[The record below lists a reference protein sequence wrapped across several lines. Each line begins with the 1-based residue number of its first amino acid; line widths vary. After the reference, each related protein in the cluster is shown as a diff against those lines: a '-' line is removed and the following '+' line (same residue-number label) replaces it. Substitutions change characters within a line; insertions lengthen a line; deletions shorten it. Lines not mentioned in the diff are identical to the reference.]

1 MKSRLYYAVICYIL
15 AAVLLFLCVPIVHR
29 ISYPK
34 TQAIRTVKV
43 LEKGEQI
50 TGEDIQKV
58 TIGALNLPGDVI
70 ETSND
75 ALGRYAAVDIVEGDI
90 LYLSKLSQLP
100 MDGDVPKD
108 ILPAEN
114 SVAFL
119 RLQMME
125 GSEYPLPEMG
135 DVIKLNLFGKK
146 LTDIPELQFVRVLSV
161 IPREAG
167 EETVSVTVSVNE
179 AQKKYIDRHRE
190 GTFYASVIV
199 RSNEELA
206 EKLLQEQEAF
216 FKEG

>member
-1 MKSRLYYAVICYIL
+1 
-15 AAVLLFLCVPIVHR
+15 
-29 ISYPK
+29 
-34 TQAIRTVKV
+34 
-43 LEKGEQI
+43 
-50 TGEDIQKV
+50 
-58 TIGALNLPGDVI
+58 
-70 ETSND
+70 
-75 ALGRYAAVDIVEGDI
+75 
-90 LYLSKLSQLP
+90 LSTLSQLP

-161 IPREAG
+161 IQQEAG

-179 AQKKYIDRHRE
+179 VQKKYIDRHRE
-190 GTFYASVIV
+190 GSFYASVIV